1 MVLCNHFRGNLM
13 QVYARIFHMDICFLL
28 IVFLETQTTAMTKAT
43 PLALSAW
50 SAAGSCEAIVAAAA
64 GVPLSAVIFN
74 TSRADVNLC
83 TSCYCGFG
91 FCKAISG

>member
-1 MVLCNHFRGNLM
+1 
-13 QVYARIFHMDICFLL
+13 
-28 IVFLETQTTAMTKAT
+28 MTKAT

-50 SAAGSCEAIVAAAA
+50 SAAGSCEAIVVAAAA

-74 TSRADVNLC
+74 TSRADVNLR